1 MLDNGVQGERLS
13 RDPWLVSRGY
23 HSLAGHETASSADP
37 ATGARNRQAWGRV
50 VTYAPAINLLAQIDA
65 VQILPREPMARR
77 PLVNTLSAVE
87 AIRPFRWR
95 ISLTYAATFVEDL
108 LELSYPWATG
118 LAIDGLLDHDYWMTA
133 PIIIAWTL
141 RSAIG
146 LFRQMYDTRL
156 YTDIYNSIVT
166 DTILRQR
173 AVGIKA
179 TSVAARSAMSRDF
192 VTFFEKDVP
201 VVVASIIGI
210 LGSAAILFYYDLII
224 GAVTAS
230 LFIPVYLVNRGYMR
244 RSLLLNEGL
253 NNQLEEE
260 VQVIEHAEPAAIRHH
275 FAQVRCWR
283 VKLSDAEA
291 FNWTFIEVL
300 SILVFIVVL
309 VRATFLPTTE
319 TGDVF
324 AILVYVWRL
333 MENLDNVPQIVQQLT
348 RLHDIAK
355 RIEAGASIEAV
366 GAEIEKSHE
375 QAAEATRM

>member
-1 MLDNGVQGERLS
+1 
-13 RDPWLVSRGY
+13 
-23 HSLAGHETASSADP
+23 
-37 ATGARNRQAWGRV
+37 
-50 VTYAPAINLLAQIDA
+50 
-65 VQILPREPMARR
+65 MARR
-77 PLVNTLSAVE
+77 RPRVSTLSAVD

-95 ISLTYAATFVEDL
+95 ISLTYGLTFVEDL

-118 LAIDGLLDHDYWMTA
+118 LAIDGLLAQDYWMTA
-133 PIIIAWTL
+133 PIIVAWTL

-156 YTDIYNSIVT
+156 YTDVYNSIVG

-173 AVGIKA
+173 RGGIKA

-201 VVVASIIGI
+201 VVVTSIIGI
-210 LGSAAILFYYDLII
+210 VGSAAILFYYDLII

-230 LFIPVYLVNRGYMR
+230 LFVPVYIVNRGYMR
-244 RSLLLNEGL
+244 RSLMLNEGL
-253 NNQLEEE
+253 NNQLEQE
-260 VQVIEHAEPAAIRHH
+260 VHVIDQAEPDSIKHH
-275 FAQVRCWR
+275 FEQVRCWR

-291 FNWTFIEVL
+291 YNWTFIEIL

-309 VRATFLPTTE
+309 ARATYLPSTE

-348 RLHDIAK
+348 RLHDIRK

-366 GAEIEKSHE
+366 GAEIEKSGE
-375 QAAEATRM
+375 QVVESTRM